1 MPDTPVI
8 VDGAEVPE
16 SVVTRAVA
24 AVAVATRSAIYD
36 PENPGVIETLADAR
50 DEQIRAYLALE
61 AHETAM
67 AAAAGATVLG
77 RPLSSASIGGASWT
91 ADTSASAVPERF
103 RLDAGGGL
111 CMSAWE
117 ILVAG
122 GLTGNPVG
130 HRG

>member
-1 MPDTPVI
+1 MSDTPVI

-36 PENPGVIETLADAR
+36 PESPATIKTLADAR

-61 AHETAM
+61 AHEQAM

-91 ADTSASAVPERF
+91 ADTSASAVPSRF

>member
-1 MPDTPVI
+1 MSPVI
-8 VDGAEVPE
+8 VDGEEAPE
-16 SVVTRAVA
+16 RLVTRAVA

-36 PENPGVIETLADAR
+36 PESPATIKTLADAR

-61 AHETAM
+61 AHERAM
-67 AAAAGATVLG
+67 ASAAAATVLG
-77 RPLSSASIGGASWT
+77 RPLSSASLGGASWT
-91 ADTSASAVPERF
+91 ADTSASAVPERL

-111 CMSAWE
+111 CASAWE
-117 ILVAG
+117 VLVAG